1 MTAWEMA
8 EQEDPGVSLS
18 TRMTLQQAGAV
29 RTPDRN
35 SAASRREVNAEVGG
49 FRGILAFCGM
59 ATSLQPPVQW
69 RWGGRP
75 EFLVWPAGA
84 GVARRSQF
92 HVGTVSLT
100 CFPSL

>member
-1 MTAWEMA
+1 MTSWEMA

-49 FRGILAFCGM
+49 FRGILAFCGV

-69 RWGGRP
+69 QWGGRP
-75 EFLVWPAGA
+75 EFLVWLAGA
-84 GVARRSQF
+84 SVARRSQF
-92 HVGTVSLT
+92 
-100 CFPSL
+100 